1 MSMHFLCSHNDNCHT
16 LAGSRSSTGSRAS
29 LKSELKLGAE
39 RLDCLVLKREEG
51 APEQTPAEYQLLL
64 DLENHSE
71 AMKFVAHRSLSA
83 HQVKQ
88 PNP

>member
-1 MSMHFLCSHNDNCHT
+1 MITVTHLH
-16 LAGSRSSTGSRAS
+16 AGSRSSTGSRAS
-29 LKSELKLGAE
+29 TSAGAE

-51 APEQTPAEYQLLL
+51 APEQTPAEYMLLL